1 MEKFSLV
8 QKKLMLGIQSSSFEN
23 INNISLIFKMME
35 DIQSNWFKNLMI
47 FDFYSQVYI
56 FVSIV
61 SSWFKKT
68 DLYLKFYMMVNIQYN
83 WFKNLMKFNWY
94 WRYIKQFVWFKKSA
108 GKWWS
113 SYNRCGLKKIF
124 FWFMIET
131 GSFCFK
137 KFVIFTHY
145 SKICLMLDIQ
155 SYIGLIFYYPY
166 TEPLVQRINDLWWIL
181 KILFGLWDT
190 VLLVRKK

>member
-1 MEKFSLV
+1 MISIEKFSLV

-35 DIQSNWFKNLMI
+35 DLQSNWFKNLMI
-47 FDFYSQVYI
+47 FDYYWQVYI

-68 DLYLKFYMMVNIQYN
+68 DWYLKFYMMVNIQYI

-94 WRYIKQFVWFKKSA
+94 WRYIKQFIWFKKSA

-113 SYNRCGLKKIF
+113 SYNRCVLKKITF
-124 FWFMIET
+124 DLWLRQGPSVSRNLRYLLTIQ
-131 GSFCFK
+131 
-137 KFVIFTHY
+137 KFVW
-145 SKICLMLDIQ
+145 CLTYNPISDW
-155 SYIGLIFYYPY
+155 YLI
-166 TEPLVQRINDLWWIL
+166 IHIL
-181 KILFGLWDT
+181 SHWFKE
-190 VLLVRKK
+190 